1 MKKKNNNTLY
11 IILSIASVACC
22 GASLVFDPSQKAFTM
37 LASIGCSGIVS
48 VLVAWLL
55 ERSNERI
62 QNTKDKEILDCL
74 LNGFDIGVKCEMQR
88 ALLNCDRV
96 KELDVDKEYTITEIC
111 ALLKELPA
119 DHIYFRGLPDM
130 IEKSMRNISPTTLLS
145 FSKNESGINLHSL
158 FSALQSYIN
167 TIHLFVEDDGM
178 PDIFKGFG
186 IEILTTLDQI
196 NKLRGISE
204 KYSISEDSKKLILAV
219 RKTKQNRK
227 AVE

>member
-1 MKKKNNNTLY
+1 MKKNKNTLY
-11 IILSIASVACC
+11 IILSVASVVYC
-22 GASLVFDPSQKAFTM
+22 GGSLFFDPSHKAFTM

-62 QNTKDKEILDCL
+62 QNTKDKEIMDCL
-74 LNGFDIGVKCEMQR
+74 LNGLDVGVKCEMQR

-96 KELDVDKEYTITEIC
+96 TELDLEKEYTITEISSM
-111 ALLKELPA
+111 LKELPA
-119 DHIYFRGLPDM
+119 DHVYFRGLPDM

-158 FSALQSYIN
+158 FSALQSCIN
-167 TIHLFVEDDGM
+167 TIHLLGENDGM
-178 PDIFKGFG
+178 PDISKGFG
-186 IEILTTLDQI
+186 IEIITTLDQI
-196 NKLRGISE
+196 NKLRGINE
-204 KYSISEDSKKLILAV
+204 KYSVPEDSKKYILAM
-219 RKTKQNRK
+219 RKAKQNRK

>member
-1 MKKKNNNTLY
+1 MRKNNNALY
-11 IILSIASVACC
+11 IILSIASFVCC
-22 GASLVFDPSQKAFTM
+22 GASLFFNTSHKAFTI

-62 QNTKDKEILDCL
+62 QNAKDKEILDCL
-74 LNGFDIGVKCEMQR
+74 LNGFDVGVKCEMQR

-96 KELDVDKEYTITEIC
+96 TELDLEKEYTITEISSM
-111 ALLKELPA
+111 LKELPA
-119 DHIYFRGLPDM
+119 DHVYFRGLPDM

-167 TIHLFVEDDGM
+167 TIHLLGENDGM
-178 PDIFKGFG
+178 PDISKGFG
-186 IEILTTLDQI
+186 IEIITTLDQI
-196 NKLRGISE
+196 NKLRGINE

-219 RKTKQNRK
+219 RKAKQNRK

>member
-1 MKKKNNNTLY
+1 MKKTNNTLY
-11 IILSIASVACC
+11 TVLAIVSVACC
-22 GASLVFDPSQKAFTM
+22 GISLAFNPAHKAFTM

-88 ALLNCDRV
+88 ALLNCDRAT
-96 KELDVDKEYTITEIC
+96 ELDLEKEYTITEISSM
-111 ALLKELPA
+111 LKELPA
-119 DHIYFRGLPDM
+119 DHVYFRGLPDM

-167 TIHLFVEDDGM
+167 TIHLFAENDGM
-178 PDIFKGFG
+178 PDISKGFG
-186 IEILTTLDQI
+186 IEIITTLDQI
-196 NKLRGISE
+196 NKLRGINE

-219 RKTKQNRK
+219 RKAKQNRK

>member
-1 MKKKNNNTLY
+1 MKKNNNLIY
-11 IILSIASVACC
+11 IILFIVSVACC
-22 GASLVFDPSQKAFTM
+22 GISLAFNPDHKAFTM

-167 TIHLFVEDDGM
+167 TIHLFVENDSM
-178 PDIFKGFG
+178 PDISKGFG
-186 IEILTTLDQI
+186 IEIITTLDQI
-196 NKLRGISE
+196 NKLRGINE
-204 KYSISEDSKKLILAV
+204 KYSVSEDSKKLILAV
-219 RKTKQNRK
+219 RKAKQNRK